1 MWALTPELSRPAT
14 RGLWTGIV
22 AATRRLKEATKRVR
36 LERVVMQPARTGE
49 ATVYGNL
56 FAGRSGATTQ
66 MDLPRKAGADGL
78 LPSEAQAPPVTERR
92 PAEGYS
98 GANAN

>member
-1 MWALTPELSRPAT
+1 
-14 RGLWTGIV
+14 
-22 AATRRLKEATKRVR
+22 
-36 LERVVMQPARTGE
+36 
-49 ATVYGNL
+49 
-56 FAGRSGATTQ
+56 

-98 GANAN
+98 GANANQPKRFLECDASQRADVMATIATATTQLNLRA